1 MKIKLSQLR
10 KIISEEIKVVSLKKQ
25 PRNLGYG
32 EGEGRMSKS
41 QLFKVA
47 RYAQHLHDTLLDDDD
62 LPEWVQS
69 KISVMAHDIGK
80 IKHYLEY
87 KIKRMEEAAA
97 DEATTI
103 AVTSP
108 GSTVAPDSS
117 TTEPM
122 PGVYSGDHDEED
134 DDNLLQDQDS

>member
-80 IKHYLEY
+80 IKHYLMY
-87 KIKRMEEAAA
+87 YLMNHLYFLIKEIINCLF
-97 DEATTI
+97 TI
-103 AVTSP
+103 IIT
-108 GSTVAPDSS
+108 
-117 TTEPM
+117 M
-122 PGVYSGDHDEED
+122 K
-134 DDNLLQDQDS
+134 NL